1 MEKPI
6 TVKVKEMNEGIVK
19 AINNAS
25 LPAWKVR
32 DELNKILAQVNNLAT
47 QEEERELA
55 EWAKEVET
63 EKEKEND
70 ITDL

>member
-1 MEKPI
+1 MDKPI
-6 TVKVKEMNEGIVK
+6 TVRVKEMNEGIIES
-19 AINNAS
+19 INNAS

-55 EWAKEVET
+55 EWAKENEI
-63 EKEKEND
+63 KENEND

>member
-6 TVKVKEMNEGIVK
+6 TVRVKEMNEGIVK
-19 AINNAS
+19 AINNAN

-32 DELNKILAQVNNLAT
+32 DELNKILAQVNNLAI

-55 EWAKEVET
+55 EWTKENEI
-63 EKEKEND
+63 KENEND

>member
-6 TVKVKEMNEGIVK
+6 TVRVKEMNEGIIESINK
-19 AINNAS
+19 AN

-32 DELNKILAQVNNLAT
+32 DELNKILAQVNNLAN

-55 EWAKEVET
+55 EWAKE
-63 EKEKEND
+63 KENEND

>member
-6 TVKVKEMNEGIVK
+6 TVRVKEMNEGIVK
-19 AINNAS
+19 AINNAN

-55 EWAKEVET
+55 EWAKENEI
-63 EKEKEND
+63 KENEND

>member
-55 EWAKEVET
+55 EWAKENEI
-63 EKEKEND
+63 KENEND

>member
-1 MEKPI
+1 MDKPI
-6 TVKVKEMNEGIVK
+6 TVRVKEMNEGIIES
-19 AINNAS
+19 INNAS

-32 DELNKILAQVNNLAT
+32 DELNKILDQVNNLAT

-55 EWAKEVET
+55 EWAKENEI
-63 EKEKEND
+63 KENEND

>member
-6 TVKVKEMNEGIVK
+6 TVRVKEMNEGIIES
-19 AINNAS
+19 INNAS

-32 DELNKILAQVNNLAT
+32 DELNKILAQVSNLAT

-55 EWAKEVET
+55 EWAKE
-63 EKEKEND
+63 KEMKENEND

>member
-6 TVKVKEMNEGIVK
+6 TIRVKEMNEGIVG
-19 AINNAS
+19 AINNAQ

-32 DELNKILAQVNNLAT
+32 DELNKLLANINALAAK
-47 QEEERELA
+47 EEERELA
-55 EWAKEVET
+55 EWADQLEM

>member
-6 TVKVKEMNEGIVK
+6 TVRVKEMNEGIVK

-32 DELNKILAQVNNLAT
+32 DELNKILAQVNNLAN

-55 EWAKEVET
+55 EWLK
-63 EKEKEND
+63 EKENEND

>member
-6 TVKVKEMNEGIVK
+6 TVRVKEMNEGIVK
-19 AINNAS
+19 AINNAN

-32 DELNKILAQVNNLAT
+32 DELNKILAQVNNLAI

-55 EWAKEVET
+55 EWAKENEI
-63 EKEKEND
+63 KENEND